1 MRRSGAKNDQPP
13 KAKRLEVRLTPDQKK
28 LIRYAATLRGIS
40 SAEFVVT
47 SALAAA
53 TEAMNKQPILKLRGN
68 ARRAFVD
75 AVLNSPAPNEAARR
89 AAKVYKRGRAEVA
102 N

>member
-1 MRRSGAKNDQPP
+1 LRGSGAKNEQRP
-13 KAKRLEVRLTPDQKK
+13 KANCLEVRLTPNQKK

-53 TEAMNKQPILKLRGN
+53 TEVMNKQPNLKLRGN

-75 AVLNSPAPNEAARR
+75 AVLNPPTPNGAARR
-89 AAKVYKRGRAEVA
+89 AAKAYKRGRAEVA

>member
-1 MRRSGAKNDQPP
+1 LRRSRAKNEQPS
-13 KAKRLEVRLTPDQKK
+13 KANCLEVRLTPNQKK

-40 SAEFVVT
+40 STEFVVT

-53 TEAMNKQPILKLRGN
+53 TEVMNKQPILKLRGN

-75 AVLNSPAPNEAARR
+75 AVLNPPTPNEAARR
-89 AAKVYKRGRAEVA
+89 AAKAYKRGRAEVA

>member
-1 MRRSGAKNDQPP
+1 MGRSGRKNRPAP
-13 KAKRLEVRLTPDQKK
+13 KAACLEVRLTPDQRT

-53 TEAMNKQPILKLRGN
+53 TEVMNQQPILKLRGN

-75 AVLNSPAPNEAARR
+75 AVLNPPAPNEAARR
-89 AAKVYKRGRAEVA
+89 AAKAFERARAEVE